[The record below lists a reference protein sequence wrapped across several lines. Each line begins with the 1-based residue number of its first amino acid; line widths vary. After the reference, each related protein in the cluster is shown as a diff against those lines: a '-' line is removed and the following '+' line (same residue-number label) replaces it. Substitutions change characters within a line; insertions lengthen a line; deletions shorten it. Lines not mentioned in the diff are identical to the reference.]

1 LLSVYPVT
9 LAGPGQT
16 NVNSGLVTFYGNS
29 NSGCMKITCS
39 FILLYLLSLPVAG
52 QQVVSPGAA
61 DFEKKWL
68 RSGRTE
74 MGYYVWNENK
84 WAEIYSFTYDIHVT
98 QQTVAVYTHLKALY
112 SSEQW
117 TDTAISEASTYHP
130 LYRSSFT
137 NDKEYVLRFGK
148 EVNGYYFDKKNKK
161 REVVKEATGSS
172 FFDSYTYP
180 YLLGLLPLSSGYK
193 KDLPVYEFKQG
204 RSGNVKVARIQ
215 SVKSNVYTSQLTG
228 EHKVWQVSVLEEATN
243 DQYEYYIDKDD
254 RRIWKIEVR
263 SGNQR
268 LLLLNK
274 EIDYNPFTK
283 PFNKEETLQLVTGGN
298 AVISGQAFARDNEN
312 EGLLKGMAILNINKK
327 QFAQQGTTILLIPYT
342 PFFKEWIK
350 LNEAS
355 RKKGRSIPLPKEA
368 AACIKMATVYDDKG
382 NFEFVNLLPGDYLLY
397 TEFGYVHTSHRTE
410 VVGYTDTY
418 INGMF
423 QGTSANT
430 EVNTYATNAA
440 ASIKKVV
447 TISKNGE
454 TVSVKL
460 KKTR

>member
-1 LLSVYPVT
+1 MLLH
-9 LAGPGQT
+9 
-16 NVNSGLVTFYGNS
+16 
-29 NSGCMKITCS
+29 
-39 FILLYLLSLPVAG
+39 LLSLTAVA
-52 QQVVSPGAA
+52 QQSVTPGAA

-68 RSGRTE
+68 RSGMTE
-74 MGYYVWNENK
+74 MGYYAWKEGK
-84 WAEIYSFTYDIHVT
+84 WLEICSYSFEIRTD
-98 QQTVAVYTHLKALY
+98 QQKLSVFTHLKFLHSA
-112 SSEQW
+112 EQW
-117 TDTAISEASTYHP
+117 TDTSVSDAGTFQPI
-130 LYRSSFT
+130 YRSSFS

-148 EVNGYYFDKKNKK
+148 EVSGYYLDKKNKK
-161 REVVKEATGSS
+161 NEIVKVAVGSN

-193 KDLPVYEFKQG
+193 KDLPVFEYKPDH
-204 RSGNVKVARIQ
+204 SDHVKLARIQ
-215 SVKSNVYTSQLTG
+215 SVKTNVFVSQLTG
-228 EHKVWQVSVLEEATN
+228 EHKVWQVSVLEEATQ
-243 DQYEYYIDKDD
+243 DQYEYYIDKAD

-263 SGNQR
+263 SGSQR

-274 EIDYNPFTK
+274 EIDFNPFTQ
-283 PFNKEETLQLVTGGN
+283 PFNKEETLRLITGGN
-298 AVISGQAFARDNEN
+298 SVISGQAFARDNEN
-312 EGLLKGMAILNINKK
+312 EGAFKGMALLNINKK

-342 PFFKEWIK
+342 NFFKEWIK

-355 RKKGRSIPLPKEA
+355 RKKGRSIPLPREA
-368 AACIKMATVYDDKG
+368 GSCIKVATVYDDKG
-382 NFEFVNLLPGDYLLY
+382 NFEFVNLMPGDYLLY

-423 QGTSANT
+423 QGSSANT

-447 TISKNGE
+447 TINKNGE

>member
-1 LLSVYPVT
+1 MPVST
-9 LAGPGQT
+9 CRLKKIKAGYCLQE
-16 NVNSGLVTFYGNS
+16 FKF
-29 NSGCMKITCS
+29 GCMKIILA
-39 FILLYLLSLPVAG
+39 FILLHLLSLPAVG
-52 QQVVSPGAA
+52 QQTLLTGAPE
-61 DFEKKWL
+61 FEKKWL
-68 RSGRTE
+68 RSGLTE
-74 MGYYVWNENK
+74 MGYYVWNEGK
-84 WAEIYSFTYDIHVT
+84 WAEIYSFTYNILAT
-98 QQTVAVYTHLKALY
+98 QQTISVYTHLKSLY
-112 SSEQW
+112 AADQW
-117 TDTAISEASTYHP
+117 TDTAVSAAGTFRPI
-130 LYRSSFT
+130 YRSSFS
-137 NDKEYVLRFGK
+137 NDKEYVLRFGQD
-148 EVNGYYFDKKNKK
+148 VTGYYLNKKNKK
-161 REVVKEATGSS
+161 KEVVKDAPGSH

-180 YLLGLLPLSSGYK
+180 YLLGLLPLRSGYK
-193 KDLPVYEFKQG
+193 QDLPVYEYKPG
-204 RSGNVKVARIQ
+204 HPTHVKLARIQ
-215 SVKSNVYTSQLTG
+215 SVKNNVYNSPLTG

-243 DQYEYYIDKDD
+243 DHYEYYIDKDD

-263 SGNQR
+263 SGSQQ

-274 EIDYNPFTK
+274 EIDYNPFTQS
-283 PFNKEETLQLVTGGN
+283 FDREATLQLITGGN
-298 AVISGQAFARDNEN
+298 AIISGQAFARDNEN

-355 RKKGRSIPLPKEA
+355 RKKGRSIALPKEA
-368 AACIKMATVYDDKG
+368 AACIKVATVYDDKG
-382 NFEFVNLLPGDYLLY
+382 NFEFVNLMPGDYLLY

-423 QGTSANT
+423 HGTSANT

-447 TISKNGE
+447 TISKKAE

-460 KKTR
+460 KKTL

>member
-1 LLSVYPVT
+1 MKNTFL
-9 LAGPGQT
+9 
-16 NVNSGLVTFYGNS
+16 NV
-29 NSGCMKITCS
+29 
-39 FILLYLLSLPVAG
+39 ILYFLPVSSFA
-52 QQVVSPGAA
+52 QQALTTGTP

-68 RSGRTE
+68 RNGKTE
-74 MGYYVWNENK
+74 MGYYVRNEGK
-84 WAEIYSFTYDIHVT
+84 WTELYSFSYEIMATT
-98 QQTVAVYTHLKALY
+98 KTFSVYTHLQSKYGA
-112 SSEQW
+112 EQW
-117 TDTAISEASTYHP
+117 TDTAISEAGTFRP
-130 LYRSSFT
+130 IYRSSVN

-148 EVNGYYFDKKNKK
+148 EVSGYFYDKKSKK
-161 REVVKEATGSS
+161 REVVREAQGNS
-172 FFDSYTYP
+172 FYDSYTYP

-193 KDLPVYEFKQG
+193 HDLPIYEYKQG
-204 RSGNVKVARIQ
+204 RSDNVKVARIQ
-215 SVKSNVYTSQLTG
+215 AVKNNVYVSQLTG

-243 DQYEYYIDKDD
+243 DQYEYYIDKAD

-263 SGNQR
+263 SGNQQ

-283 PFNKEETLQLVTGGN
+283 PFNKEETMQLMTGGSS
-298 AVISGQAFARDNEN
+298 VISGQAFARDNEN

-327 QFAQQGTTILLIPYT
+327 QFARQGTTIVLIPYT
-342 PFFKEWIK
+342 PFFKEWIQ
-350 LNEAS
+350 LNES
-355 RKKGRSIPLPKEA
+355 LRKKGRSIPLLKEA
-368 AACIKMATVYDDKG
+368 AACIKVATVYDDKG
-382 NFEFVNLLPGDYLLY
+382 NFEFVNLMPGDYVLY

-440 ASIKKVV
+440 ASIKKTVS
-447 TISKNGE
+447 ISKDGE

-460 KKTR
+460 KKTL